1 MSTPDA
7 SSNGNQTEPRKWSQE
22 WVEQQ
27 AAKIKAEVAA
37 MPPVSEWTP
46 EQKKSG
52 GLWTLK
58 VIEQHFG
65 DLTPEQHAEHPP
77 DFSEQVDHYLYGTPK
92 KPRPKRFS

>member
-1 MSTPDA
+1 MTAQNP
-7 SSNGNQTEPRKWSQE
+7 NGNASEPRKWSQE
-22 WVEQQ
+22 WAEQR
-27 AAKIKAEVAA
+27 AAEIKRQVAA

-46 EQKKSG
+46 EQKKHA

-58 VIEQHFG
+58 VVEEHFG
-65 DLTPEQHAEHPP
+65 DLTPEEHAEHPP